1 MRFQDYIT
9 GATKEAM
16 AQAFRYAKA
25 VPEDKLNWSPLDQ
38 GRTVL
43 DLARELARCSAWTT
57 EMLKAGKM
65 PDFTEEAQARE
76 KEINDS
82 LVTLEDCEKHS
93 DANLVELAEV
103 FQTIPDER
111 FTDTMFLPFEGGRDF
126 TIQEIMDYPR
136 WNANYHLGQ
145 IGYIQILF
153 GDKEMH

>member
-9 GATKEAM
+9 TETKTAM
-16 AQAFRYAKA
+16 DQAFRYAKA
-25 VPEDKLNWSPLDQ
+25 VPEDKLNWSPLDK

-43 DLARELARCSAWTT
+43 DLARELARCSAWTA
-57 EMLKAGKM
+57 EMLELGKM
-65 PDFTEEAQARE
+65 PDFTEENQAKE
-76 KEINDS
+76 KAVSDT

-93 DANLVELAEV
+93 NENLEMLYAV

-111 FTDTMFLPFEGGRDF
+111 FTDTIFLPFEGGRDF